1 MTTTPSSTVHP
12 YTSAS
17 LYVGDLA
24 KDVNEALLFEIFN
37 NVGPVASVRICRD
50 TQTRRSLGYAYVN
63 FHRAEDAERALDTMM
78 FKPIKGTPCR
88 IMWSHRDPSLRKSG
102 VGNVFVKNLA
112 KNIDSRILYDTF
124 SMFGNIL
131 SCKVAQN
138 VKGESLGYG
147 FVHYES
153 EESAQNAIRA
163 DGKLIQN
170 QKISVT
176 PFKPKR
182 ERADKVRYTNIY
194 VKHLPPDFTKEKL
207 DVLFR
212 KYGSITSSM
221 LANDKDGKFKGVA
234 FVNYSNPEEA
244 KAAIEAMKDQKLI
257 DKPLVVVR
265 HQTKSE
271 RERELRARWEQRK
284 QERQKH
290 FTGVNL
296 YVKNL
301 ADTIDDKRLAAEF
314 SPHGTITS
322 AKVMIDDSEKS
333 KGFGFVCFTTQ
344 EEATRAV
351 SALNGQMLEGK
362 PLYVG
367 LAQRK
372 EERRLQLEAQYA
384 ARGGYGPPM
393 YPGPQAPL
401 FYPTL
406 PQQRPLIYS
415 QVMPRWQ
422 GPTPQ
427 MMGMAGQQVN
437 YQLMPIPRQGGGPP
451 RGRGRGRG
459 GGAGRAQ
466 LHPQAAPPAQ
476 QYDRQVRYNQNVR
489 NAQMAGQQPMASVV
503 QRIPQAPRAPAAV
516 APAVPQP
523 APSVAPPTLPTIL
536 AGVPPEKQKTI
547 LGEKLFPLIS
557 AHRSDLAAKI
567 TGMLLEMD
575 NGELLE
581 LIESQSA
588 LVAKIKEAIEV
599 LNTHEE
605 GDEEE
610 ADEEA

>member
-1 MTTTPSSTVHP
+1 MSSTPSPAP

-24 KDVNEALLFEIFN
+24 RDVTEALLFEMFN
-37 NVGPVASVRICRD
+37 GVGPVASVRICRD

-63 FHRAEDAERALDTMM
+63 FHQAEDAERALDTMM
-78 FKPIKGTPCR
+78 FKPIKSIPCR

-112 KNIDSRILYDTF
+112 KSIDSRSLYDTF

-131 SCKVAQN
+131 SCKVPQN
-138 VKGESLGYG
+138 SKGESLGYG

-163 DGKLIQN
+163 DGKLIN
-170 QKISVT
+170 SQKISVT
-176 PFKPKR
+176 PFKPKKDR
-182 ERADKVRYTNIY
+182 GDKVRYTNIY
-194 VKHLPPDFTKEKL
+194 IKHLPLDFTKEKL
-207 DVLFR
+207 DELFR
-212 KYGSITSSM
+212 KFGSITSSM
-221 LANDKDGKFKGVA
+221 LSTDKDGKFKGVA
-234 FVNYSNPEEA
+234 FVNFSKPDEA
-244 KAAIEAMKDQKLI
+244 NAAIEAMKDRKLA

-265 HQTKSE
+265 HQSKSE

-284 QERQKH
+284 QERQKQY
-290 FTGVNL
+290 TGVNL

-314 SPHGTITS
+314 SQHGTITS
-322 AKVMIDDSEKS
+322 AKVMIDDSGKS

-351 SALNGQMLEGK
+351 SALNGQMLQGK

-372 EERRLQLEAQYA
+372 EERRIQLESQYTT
-384 ARGGYGPPM
+384 RGGYGPPM

-406 PQQRPLIYS
+406 PQQQRPVIYS
-415 QVMPRWQ
+415 QMVPRWT
-422 GPTPQ
+422 GAAPPMMAMPGPQ
-427 MMGMAGQQVN
+427 MN
-437 YQLMPIPRQGGGPP
+437 YQLMPMPRQGAPP
-451 RGRGRGRG
+451 RGRARGR
-459 GGAGRAQ
+459 GGAGRASP
-466 LHPQAAPPAQ
+466 HQAPSQ
-476 QYDRQVRYNQNVR
+476 QYSDRGVRYNQNVR
-489 NAQMAGQQPMASVV
+489 NAQLSQPPLAPPAV
-503 QRIPQAPRAPAAV
+503 QRVPQPRAPPG
-516 APAVPQP
+516 APIPPPVPQP
-523 APSVAPPTLPTIL
+523 VPTAGATQPLPSIL
-536 AGVPPEKQKTI
+536 AGVPPERQKHI
-547 LGEKLFPLIS
+547 LGEKLFPLVQ
-557 AHRSDLAAKI
+557 AHRPDLASKI

-581 LIESQSA
+581 LIESQVA
-588 LVAKIKEAIEV
+588 LKAKVKEAIDV
-599 LNTHEE
+599 LNNHEEEDEE

-610 ADEEA
+610 DAQ